1 MTDLSAEFKALAAY
15 RPTNKVRFVTAA
27 ALFDG
32 HDAAINIM
40 RRILMSMGAEVIHL
54 GHNRSVDEV
63 VTAALQEDA
72 QGIALSS
79 YQGGHV
85 EYFKYAID
93 LLKARGGAHIQVF
106 GGGGGVIVPAEIRE
120 LQAYGVTRIY
130 SPEDGQRMGLAGMI
144 GEMVMRCDVDLS
156 VHAPTTLA
164 AIRGQS
170 EAHWR
175 ALAQLITALENGRT
189 DEALKTALHA
199 EAATSKTPVVGITGT
214 GGAGKSSLTDELIR
228 RFRLDQ
234 DDALRIAVISIDPSR
249 RKSGGALL
257 GDRIRMNAIGPWSRA
272 GGQPQAGQ
280 HPLGGSTDVPV
291 GRAASVF
298 VRSLATRDA
307 GSEIS
312 TALPD
317 VLAAVKVAGFDLIV
331 VETSG
336 IGQGDAAIVPLVN
349 VPMYVMTPEFGAASQ
364 LEKIDMLD
372 FAEFVAIN
380 KFDRKGAA
388 DALRDVAKQ
397 VQRNKEAWGR
407 KPDEMPVFGTMA
419 SRFNDDGVT
428 ALYQALKPRLAQVGL
443 KLSDGRLPV
452 VATRHSTHQVPIVP
466 GARVRYLAE
475 IADTVRGYK
484 RRAREQAALAREI
497 QQLRAAAR
505 MLTVGKPDKPRA
517 AEAAINLAEQREAQL
532 DATAKKLLA
541 MWPDMQKAY
550 AGDEYVVKIRD
561 KEIRTTLTH
570 TSLSG
575 SKIRKVALPQY
586 ECHGELLKWL
596 LLDNVPGSFP
606 YTAGT
611 FAFKREGEDPT
622 RMFAGEGDAF
632 RTNKRFKLL
641 SAGMAAKRL
650 STAFDSVT
658 LYGNDPAVR
667 PDIYGK
673 VGNSGVSIATLD
685 DMKVL
690 YGGFDL
696 TNPATSVSM
705 TINGPAPTIL
715 AMFMN
720 TAIDQN
726 LDKFST
732 DNQREP
738 TDTEAAK
745 IREWTLANV
754 RGTVQADILKE
765 DQGQNTC
772 IFSTEFSLKVM
783 GDIAEFF
790 VHHDV
795 RNFYSVSI
803 SGYHIAEAGANPIS
817 QLAFTLSNGFTF
829 VEAYLARGMHI
840 DDFAPNLSFFF
851 SNGMDPEYTVLGRVA
866 RRIWAVAM
874 RERYGANERSQKL
887 KYHVQ
892 TSGRSLHAQEIQFN
906 DIRTTLQ
913 ALIAVYD
920 NCNSLHTNAF
930 DEAITTPTEDSV
942 RRAMAI
948 QLIINREWGLAKN
961 ENPNQGSFI
970 IDELTELVEE
980 SVLQEFERIAE
991 RGGVLGAMETG
1002 YQRSKIQEES
1012 MHYEMQKHTGELP
1025 IVGVNT
1031 FRNPHGDPVS
1041 ETIELA
1047 RSTDEE
1053 KQSQLQRLADF
1064 HARHAGESPAMLA
1077 RLQQAV
1083 IANQNVFEVLMDAVR
1098 CCSLGQITNALFEVG
1113 GQYRRSM

>member
-1 MTDLSAEFKALAAY
+1 MTDLSAEFKALANY
-15 RPTNKVRFVTAA
+15 RPTHKVRFVTAA
-27 ALFDG
+27 SLFDG

-40 RRILMSMGAEVIHL
+40 RRILQGMGAEVIHL

-63 VTAALQEDA
+63 VTAALQEDV
-72 QGIALSS
+72 QGIAISS

-85 EYFKYAID
+85 EYFKYMVD
-93 LLKARGGAHIQVF
+93 LLRQRGGEHIQVF
-106 GGGGGVIVPAEIRE
+106 GGGGGVIVPPEIRE
-120 LQAYGVTRIY
+120 LHDYGVARIY

-144 GEMVMRCDVDLS
+144 GEMVMRCDQDLS
-156 VHAPTTLA
+156 AYSKQELA
-164 AIRGQS
+164 ALQGNG
-170 EAHWR
+170 EMNWR
-175 ALAQLITALENGRT
+175 ALAQFITAIENETLRPAVV
-189 DEALKTALHA
+189 EALRAQ
-199 EAATSKTPVVGITGT
+199 AATRHVAVLGITGT

-228 RFRLDQ
+228 RLRLDQ
-234 DDALRIAVISIDPSR
+234 DDSLRVAVISIDPSR

-257 GDRIRMNAIGPWSRA
+257 GDRIRMNAIGPWSN
-272 GGQPQAGQ
+272 GPK
-280 HPLGGSTDVPV
+280 
-291 GRAASVF
+291 VF
-298 VRSLATRDA
+298 MRSLATRDF

-312 TALPD
+312 AALPD
-317 VLAAVKVAGFDLIV
+317 VIAACKVAGFDLIV

-336 IGQGDAAIVPLVN
+336 IGQGDAAIVPHVDI
-349 VPMYVMTPEFGAASQ
+349 PMYVMTPEFGAASQ

-380 KFDRKGAA
+380 KFDRKGSL

-397 VQRNKEAWGR
+397 VQRNREAWG
-407 KPDEMPVFGTMA
+407 KTPDQMPVFGTMA
-419 SRFNDDGVT
+419 ARFNDDGVT
-428 ALYQALKPRLAQVGL
+428 ALYQALKPRLAELGL
-443 KLSDGRLPV
+443 TLKEGRLPLV
-452 VATRHSTHQVPIVP
+452 NVRHSTNQTPVVPA
-466 GARVRYLAE
+466 ARTRYLAE
-475 IADTVRGYK
+475 ISDTVRGYK
-484 RRAREQAALAREI
+484 QRAREQATLAREI
-497 QQLRAAAR
+497 QQLRAAAT
-505 MLTVGKPDKPRA
+505 MLKIGKPDKARA
-517 AEAAINLAEQREAQL
+517 AEAAEDLALQREHVQDPA
-532 DATAKKLLA
+532 AKKLLA
-541 MWPDMQKAY
+541 QWPQMQQAY
-550 AGDEYVVKIRD
+550 SGDEYVVKIRD
-561 KEIRTTLTH
+561 KEIRTALT
-570 TSLSG
+570 TKSLSG
-575 SKIRKVALPQY
+575 TTIRKVCLPTY
-586 ECHGELLKWL
+586 EDHGEILKWL
-596 LLDNVPGSFP
+596 MLDNVPGSYP

-632 RTNKRFKLL
+632 RTNTRFKLL
-641 SAGMAAKRL
+641 SSGMVAKRL

-658 LYGNDPAVR
+658 LYGNDPDPR

-690 YGGFDL
+690 YSGFDL
-696 TNPATSVSM
+696 CSPSTSVSM

-726 LDKFST
+726 LEKFKA
-732 DNQREP
+732 DNGREP
-738 TDTEAAK
+738 
-745 IREWTLANV
+745 
-754 RGTVQADILKE
+754 ADILKE

-783 GDIAEFF
+783 GDIAQYF
-790 VHHDV
+790 VHHNV

-829 VEAYLARGMHI
+829 VEAYLARGMHV

-851 SNGMDPEYTVLGRVA
+851 SNGMDPEYTVMGRVA

-874 RERYGANERSQKL
+874 KEKYGANERSQKL
-887 KYHVQ
+887 KYHIQ

-913 ALIAVYD
+913 ALIAIYD

-961 ENPNQGSFI
+961 ENPSQGAFI
-970 IDELTELVEE
+970 IEELTQLVEE
-980 SVLQEFERIAE
+980 AVLTEFERIAE

-1002 YQRSKIQEES
+1002 YQRGRIQDES
-1012 MHYEMQKHTGELP
+1012 MHYEMLKHTGELP

-1031 FRNPHGDPVS
+1031 FRNPHGDAVQDKL
-1041 ETIELA
+1041 ELA
-1047 RSTDEE
+1047 RSTEEE
-1053 KQSQLQRLADF
+1053 KRSQLDRLADF
-1064 HARHAGESPAMLA
+1064 QQRNAGRAPAMLK

-1083 IANQNVFEVLMDAVR
+1083 IDNHNVFEVLMDAVR
-1098 CCSLGQITNALFEVG
+1098 VCSLGQITHALFEVG
-1113 GQYRRSM
+1113 GQYRRNM

>member
-1 MTDLSAEFKALAAY
+1 MAAAAIDVNVNVNLRTTAMTDLSAEYKALADY
-15 RPTNKVRFVTAA
+15 RPVHKVRFVTAA
-27 ALFDG
+27 SLFDG

-40 RRILMSMGAEVIHL
+40 RRILQGMGAEVIHL

-72 QGIALSS
+72 QGIAISS

-85 EYFKYAID
+85 EYFKYMVD
-93 LLKARGGAHIQVF
+93 LLRERGGAHIKVF

-120 LQAYGVTRIY
+120 LQDYGVARIY

-144 GEMVMRCDVDLS
+144 GEMVMRADVDLS
-156 VHAPTTLA
+156 PHAPASA
-164 AIRGQS
+164 AAVQGHG
-170 EAHWR
+170 EAAWR
-175 ALAQLITALENGRT
+175 ALAQAITALENGKAT
-189 DEALKTALHA
+189 AELKASLA
-199 EAATSKTPVVGITGT
+199 DAAAGARIPVLGITGT
-214 GGAGKSSLTDELIR
+214 GGAGKSSLTDEIIR
-228 RFRLDQ
+228 RLRLDQ
-234 DDALRIAVISIDPSR
+234 GDALRIAVISIDPSR

-257 GDRIRMNAIGPWSRA
+257 GDRIRMNAITPW
-272 GGQPQAGQ
+272 GQGA
-280 HPLGGSTDVPV
+280 
-291 GRAASVF
+291 RVF
-298 VRSLATRDA
+298 MRSLATRDF

-312 TALPD
+312 QALPD
-317 VLAAVKVAGFDLIV
+317 VLTACKAAGFDLIV

-336 IGQGDAAIVPLVN
+336 IGQGDAAIVPLVD

-397 VQRNKEAWGR
+397 VQRNRSAFNQG
-407 KPDEMPVFGTMA
+407 PDTMPVFGTMA

-428 ALYQALKPRLAQVGL
+428 ALYQALLPRLAALGL
-443 KLSDGRLPV
+443 PTTESRLPP

-466 GARVRYLAE
+466 GARVRYLAD
-475 IADTVRGYK
+475 IADSVRGYK
-484 RRAREQAALAREI
+484 ARARAQATLARQT
-497 QQLRAAAR
+497 QQLRESAR
-505 MLTVGKPDKPRA
+505 MLTA
-517 AEAAINLAEQREAQL
+517 ADAEKTNAVAAVQALAGDREAGL
-532 DATAKKLLA
+532 DAHSRKLLA
-541 MWPDMQKAY
+541 MWPEMQKAY

-561 KEIRTTLTH
+561 KEIRTGLVH
-570 TSLSG
+570 TTLSG
-575 SKIRKVALPQY
+575 NKIRKVALPAY

-596 LLDNVPGSFP
+596 LLENVPGSFP

-632 RTNKRFKLL
+632 RTNRRFKMV
-641 SAGMAAKRL
+641 SEGMPAKRL

-658 LYGNDPAVR
+658 LYGNDPDLR

-673 VGNSGVSIATLD
+673 VGNSGVSIATLED
-685 DMKVL
+685 LKVL
-690 YGGFDL
+690 YSGFEL
-696 TNPATSVSM
+696 TNPTTSVSM

-726 LDKFST
+726 LDKFRS
-732 DNQREP
+732 DNGREP
-738 TDTEAAK
+738 TDDEAQK
-745 IREWTLANV
+745 IRAWTLSNV

-783 GDIAEFF
+783 GDIAEYF
-790 VHHDV
+790 VQHDV

-803 SGYHIAEAGANPIS
+803 SGYHIAEAGANPVS

-866 RRIWAVAM
+866 RRIWATAM
-874 RERYGANERSQKL
+874 RDRYGANERSQKL
-887 KYHVQ
+887 KYHIQ
-892 TSGRSLHAQEIQFN
+892 TSGRSLHAQEIAFN

-913 ALIAVYD
+913 ALIAIYD
-920 NCNSLHTNAF
+920 NCNSLHTNAY
-930 DEAITTPTEDSV
+930 DEAITTPTEESV

-961 ENPNQGSFI
+961 ENPNQGAFI

-980 SVLQEFERIAE
+980 AVLAEFEKIAE

-1012 MHYEMQKHTGELP
+1012 LHYEMLKHTGEYP
-1025 IVGVNT
+1025 IIGVNT
-1031 FRNPHGDPVS
+1031 FRNPQGDV
-1041 ETIELA
+1041 ETPIELA
-1047 RSTDEE
+1047 RSTDDE
-1053 KQSQLQRLADF
+1053 KQSQLRRLQDF
-1064 HARHAGESPAMLA
+1064 HQAHADEAPAMLQ

-1083 IANQNVFEVLMDAVR
+1083 IDNRNVFAVLMDAVR
-1098 CCSLGQITNALFEVG
+1098 CCSLGQITRALFEVG